1 MHVACT
7 AADDRGYPGG
17 TLSEPWLL
25 ALRDIM
31 CVLCEQVTEVP
42 LVFDD
47 ASESISKTSAAV
59 KLLQTV
65 SRLPDTSDAPRSC
78 VW

>member
-1 MHVACT
+1 MYFWSA
-7 AADDRGYPGG
+7 
-17 TLSEPWLL
+17 
-25 ALRDIM
+25 
-31 CVLCEQVTEVP
+31 QVTEVP

-65 SRLPDTSDAPRSC
+65 SRLFKTCLMHHGLHSVQHVHVARKICLHNWVQHTALSLCCYAPC
-78 VW
+78 